1 MNDSEMAISAYR
13 SDEKRTRIPTGF
25 AELDQV
31 LGGGFVP
38 SSVLIHGKSSIG
50 KTTFARQLAYQMAQ
64 ENKVVYVS
72 SFHDVYDLVCKALSM
87 YSYIQNPLMAM
98 TADEFASKKNWDN
111 LSQEKAGFIKTVYDR
126 FKYDAASK
134 NMTTLNDVFDIG
146 NFASNVHPHPSSQRE
161 PVFGSNICFFDGRI
175 HENMTNGLSVSVI
188 TDGVMDSLSWKKNV
202 SLASYVIALKSIGT
216 YTWKSHTDENGN
228 QIADKIYPIIKAVV
242 EQNRYGASGGTVRF
256 LFINEFSVFVPFD
269 AKP

>member
-64 ENKVVYVS
+64 ENKVAYVS
-72 SFHDVYDLVCKALSM
+72 SSHDVYDLVCKALSM

-98 TADEFASKKNWDN
+98 TADEFASKKRMG
-111 LSQEKAGFIKTVYDR
+111 QPPAGK
-126 FKYDAASK
+126 
-134 NMTTLNDVFDIG
+134 G
-146 NFASNVHPHPSSQRE
+146 
-161 PVFGSNICFFDGRI
+161 
-175 HENMTNGLSVSVI
+175 
-188 TDGVMDSLSWKKNV
+188 
-202 SLASYVIALKSIGT
+202 
-216 YTWKSHTDENGN
+216 
-228 QIADKIYPIIKAVV
+228 
-242 EQNRYGASGGTVRF
+242 
-256 LFINEFSVFVPFD
+256 
-269 AKP
+269 

>member
-13 SDEKRTRIPTGF
+13 SDKKRTRISTGF
-25 AELDQV
+25 AEFDKVLD
-31 LGGGFVP
+31 GGFVP
-38 SSVLIHGKSSIG
+38 SFVLIHGKSSIG

-64 ENKVVYVS
+64 ENKVTYVS
-72 SFHDVYDLVCKALSM
+72 SSHDVYDLVCKALSM

-134 NMTTLNDVFDIG
+134 NMTTLNDVFNIYPRSL
-146 NFASNVHPHPSSQRE
+146 FQRE
-161 PVFGSNICFFDGRI
+161 PAFGSDICFSDERI
-175 HENMTNGLSVSVI
+175 YENVTNGLSVAVM

-202 SLASYVIALKSIGT
+202 SLASYVIALKSMGA

-228 QIADKIYPIIKAVV
+228 QIADKIYPIIEAVV
-242 EQNRYGASGGTVRF
+242 ERNRYGASGGTVRF

-269 AKP
+269 VKP